1 MLIFITR
8 MGWERAHSALINIFL
23 VSTGVILLYGG
34 LAISLDYE
42 KNIKENQRLYTAYA
56 NLEDETL
63 RFLATGRS
71 RDGQPI
77 KMSDFIIYLDGR
89 LEELS
94 AIALDFNTNEILKYR
109 ENIIKTINSNAHV
122 EPDARK

>member
-1 MLIFITR
+1 
-8 MGWERAHSALINIFL
+8 MGWERAHNALINIFL
-23 VSTGVILLYGG
+23 VATGVILLYGG

-42 KNIKENQRLYTAYA
+42 KNIKENQRLYTAYS
-56 NLEDETL
+56 NLENETL
-63 RFLATGRS
+63 RFLATGRA